1 VKGKIEVVIES
12 KTKESIR
19 VLLVDDH
26 QVVRDGLQHMLEQEN
41 DLEVIGQGAD
51 SEETFRQIEKL
62 RPDVILMDIKMPG
75 VDGIEL
81 TRQVKR
87 KYPACNIIMLT
98 LFDQYFSQAME
109 AGASGYLL
117 KDIKSKELANAI
129 RQVNNGQIVTSNS
142 MHQKD
147 RFLPEAERVQ
157 IEANNPD
164 IIEELQMIIPPPV
177 EANQLMRLSGRV
189 ESSLNSRVLQVIGS
203 WEEGTIMTIAL
214 DKSST
219 LPSILEILREI
230 PEVQRAS
237 EEPPASV
244 ITPKLLEKAK
254 AVPRINNR
262 IRKTVYLVLDRN

>member
-1 VKGKIEVVIES
+1 MTEMAIRS
-12 KTKESIR
+12 KAEENIR

-26 QVVRDGLQHMLEQEN
+26 QVVRDGLQHMLEHED

-51 SEETFRQIEKL
+51 SEETFRQVEKL
-62 RPDVILMDIKMPG
+62 KPDVILMDIKMPG

-129 RQVNNGQIVTSNS
+129 RRVNKGQIVTSTS

-147 RFLPEAERVQ
+147 RFLPEAERIA
-157 IEANNPD
+157 IEANSPD
-164 IIEELQMIIPPPV
+164 TVEELQMIIPPPV
-177 EANQLMRLSGRV
+177 EANQLMRISGRI
-189 ESSLNSRVLQVIGS
+189 ETLLNSRVLQVIGS
-203 WEEGTIMTIAL
+203 WAEGTIMTIAL
-214 DKSST
+214 DKRST
-219 LPSILEILREI
+219 LPDIMEILKSM
-230 PEVQRAS
+230 PEVQTAS
-237 EEPPASV
+237 EEQPVST
-244 ITPKLLEKAK
+244 ISSIILDKAK
-254 AVPRINNR
+254 AVPRVNNR
-262 IRKTVYLVLDRN
+262 IRKTVFLTLEKN